1 MARRPSVT
9 KVDPPRGGG
18 RGEEAGQVGG
28 PSGGEINNPLGGQS
42 AKERECWK
50 LFQKMTTRGIAVS
63 YDTILRGMLTPT
75 ELRII
80 QKQRDIEQTELD
92 AVEAAKTANEQT
104 GGTKGTT

>member
-1 MARRPSVT
+1 MARRPSVA
-9 KVDPPRGGG
+9 KVDTPKSGTI
-18 RGEEAGQVGG
+18 A
-28 PSGGEINNPLGGQS
+28 GGEDLGSSEANGIGQT

-80 QKQRDIEQTELD
+80 QKQKEKQ
-92 AVEAAKTANEQT
+92 EAAAAAAAVNEA
-104 GGTKGTT
+104 GGS